1 MCEYVEFITY
11 KDIVILISIGSH
23 ELYYMTMCSPALHW
37 LMTAV
42 SSDNSCNVAMV
53 TETRLSLRMAEK
65 TSM

>member
-1 MCEYVEFITY
+1 
-11 KDIVILISIGSH
+11 
-23 ELYYMTMCSPALHW
+23 MTMCSPALHW